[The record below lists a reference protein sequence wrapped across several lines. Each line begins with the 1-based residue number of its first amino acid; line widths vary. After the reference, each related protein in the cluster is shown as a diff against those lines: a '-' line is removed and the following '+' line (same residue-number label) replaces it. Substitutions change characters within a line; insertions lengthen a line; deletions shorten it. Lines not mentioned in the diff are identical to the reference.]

1 MDAIRWV
8 GGHSNKVASAIRA
21 FLYMAIALS
30 WTHLTEAQIGAILL
44 FTEAFLGLFVE
55 TNTVS
60 KVRVGERMA
69 EVESRVDA
77 KADQKADAK
86 VVAIMTG
93 SGTFR
98 PPDTL

>member
-1 MDAIRWV
+1 MMDAIRWL

-60 KVRVGERMA
+60 KVRVGERIEEKSTEKANARVA
-69 EVESRVDA
+69 EF
-77 KADQKADAK
+77 
-86 VVAIMTG
+86 M
-93 SGTFR
+93 SGTG
-98 PPDTL
+98 PGIMP

>member
-1 MDAIRWV
+1 MTAIKWI
-8 GGHSNKVASAIRA
+8 GEHSNKVASTVRA

-60 KVRVGERMA
+60 KVRVGERIT
-69 EVESRVDA
+69 
-77 KADQKADAK
+77 AK
-86 VVAIMTG
+86 VEEKVAEMTG
-93 SGTFR
+93 TGTFKK
-98 PPDTL
+98 PDV

>member
-1 MDAIRWV
+1 MMDAIHWI

-60 KVRVGERMA
+60 KVRVGQRITE
-69 EVESRVDA
+69 EVDR
-77 KADQKADAK
+77 Q
-86 VVAIMTG
+86 M
-93 SGTFR
+93 GTNVR
-98 PPDTL
+98 

>member
-1 MDAIRWV
+1 MMDAIRWI

-60 KVRVGERMA
+60 KVRVGERIT
-69 EVESRVDA
+69 EKVDEA
-77 KADQKADAK
+77 
-86 VVAIMTG
+86 VAQMG

-98 PPDTL
+98 PPQL